1 MPQKQK
7 LSMKEEVRI
16 IIGMSEPLTYSD
28 FEILGRE
35 NNYSDET
42 IKRNWLLYP
51 LVNGEE
57 VTNGQ

>member
-1 MPQKQK
+1 
-7 LSMKEEVRI
+7 MKEEVRI

-57 VTNGQ
+57 ATNGQ